1 MTEQQQRREQ
11 VTKRASS
18 CLWMGRSPA
27 RCTGTNPLRGRAG
40 LSNGLQTGLA
50 HKPNQST
57 YSCVSSR
64 EYPTRDDK
72 TYAPRCI
79 LRSPPKIRVSYK
91 TDMCTYGYILTLT
104 FEFCSYNFIRC
115 MQQLESIAY
124 LVHSAGITEYF
135 YPSKLTAQASCRL
148 NLQALS
154 VIG

>member
-1 MTEQQQRREQ
+1 MLLVDGEVSCAVHWHQPTEGPSWSFQW
-11 VTKRASS
+11 AS
-18 CLWMGRSPA
+18 
-27 RCTGTNPLRGRAG
+27 
-40 LSNGLQTGLA
+40 TGLA

-64 EYPTRDDK
+64 DYPTRDDK
-72 TYAPRCI
+72 IYAPRCI